1 MSRENIGNETACS
14 KKREIRP
21 LTQQDIEAYL
31 DIYLNSYPAYKSL
44 DAECRQHY
52 REKHQLELR
61 EDREVQT
68 VGLFEDGILIA
79 TMKLVSF
86 SMNFFG
92 KMQPACGLMA
102 LEVHPLHKKKGAAL
116 EMVRYFEAYAK
127 ENGALLTLLLPF
139 KIGFYRQMG
148 YGFAGKL
155 YEYHLPTAVLPEMED
170 RARQHLRLMQPED
183 FDEALACYNRFAA
196 RNHGMVK
203 KFEEEVRG
211 SQDDIQVRRIGYY
224 ADAAAGNACTDGAA
238 AADGACRACEAAQA
252 DTDRRD
258 GQPRLRGYVAYRF
271 ESASETNYTQN
282 RLSVEELIYD
292 SGEVLRA
299 LLGAL
304 KMQEDLA
311 QTVILRTGE
320 ENFHHLLSDPQD
332 ISKNYIDFGFLQ
344 TNVSAVGT
352 MFKIVEPEAFIQKTA
367 YRVFP
372 SGSLTAE
379 FCYFDEMRYAE
390 QKIRIRFAEGR
401 WSFTEAGRAAGED
414 EKNTAGAK
422 DLETVE
428 EPVDITVHCSQ
439 GEFASLL
446 MGSADLGALV
456 RLGAVSVHAGN
467 AGGGRNAEQAD
478 AVRMLTQ
485 MLYCSQKPWLNAD
498 Y

>member
-1 MSRENIGNETACS
+1 MSREKIGTETTCG

-31 DIYLNSYPAYKSL
+31 DIYLNSYPAYKTL

-68 VGLFEDGILIA
+68 VGLFEDELLIA
-79 TMKLVSF
+79 TMKLVNF

-116 EMVRYFEAYAK
+116 EMVRCFEAYAK

-155 YEYHLPTAVLPEMED
+155 YEYHLPTAVLPKPED
-170 RARQHLRLMQPED
+170 GARQHLRLLQPED
-183 FDEALACYNRFAA
+183 FDEALDCYNRFAG
-196 RNHGMVK
+196 RNHGMVE

-211 SQDDIQVRRIGYY
+211 SRDDIQVRRIGYY
-224 ADAAAGNACTDGAA
+224 AD
-238 AADGACRACEAAQA
+238 RK
-252 DTDRRD
+252 
-258 GQPRLRGYVAYRF
+258 PRLRGYVAYRF

-292 SGEVLRA
+292 SGEVLRT

-344 TNVSAVGT
+344 TNVAAVGT
-352 MFKIVEPEAFIQKTA
+352 MFKIVEPEDFVQKTD
-367 YRVFP
+367 YRSFP
-372 SGSLTAE
+372 SGRLTAE
-379 FCYFDEMRYAE
+379 FCYFDEMRHAE
-390 QKIRIRFAEGR
+390 QKVRIRFADGR
-401 WSFTEAGRAAGED
+401 WSSAEAA
-414 EKNTAGAK
+414 
-422 DLETVE
+422 E
-428 EPVDITVHCSQ
+428 EPAEVTVRCSQ

-456 RLGAVSVHAGN
+456 RLGAVTVRTGEAGSV
-467 AGGGRNAEQAD
+467 GGSGSVGD
-478 AVRMLTQ
+478 AVRTLTQ

>member
-155 YEYHLPTAVLPEMED
+155 YEYHLPTAVLPKMED

-203 KFEEEVRG
+203 KFE
-211 SQDDIQVRRIGYY
+211 YP
-224 ADAAAGNACTDGAA
+224 GAA
-238 AADGACRACEAAQA
+238 
-252 DTDRRD
+252 DRI
-258 GQPRLRGYVAYRF
+258 LRGCRSRKRLYR
-271 ESASETNYTQN
+271 
-282 RLSVEELIYD
+282 RR
-292 SGEVLRA
+292 G
-299 LLGAL
+299 
-304 KMQEDLA
+304 
-311 QTVILRTGE
+311 
-320 ENFHHLLSDPQD
+320 
-332 ISKNYIDFGFLQ
+332 
-344 TNVSAVGT
+344 
-352 MFKIVEPEAFIQKTA
+352 
-367 YRVFP
+367 
-372 SGSLTAE
+372 GS
-379 FCYFDEMRYAE
+379 
-390 QKIRIRFAEGR
+390 R
-401 WSFTEAGRAAGED
+401 WSVPCMR
-414 EKNTAGAK
+414 
-422 DLETVE
+422 
-428 EPVDITVHCSQ
+428 S
-439 GEFASLL
+439 
-446 MGSADLGALV
+446 
-456 RLGAVSVHAGN
+456 R
-467 AGGGRNAEQAD
+467 AGGHR
-478 AVRMLTQ
+478 
-485 MLYCSQKPWLNAD
+485 
-498 Y
+498 